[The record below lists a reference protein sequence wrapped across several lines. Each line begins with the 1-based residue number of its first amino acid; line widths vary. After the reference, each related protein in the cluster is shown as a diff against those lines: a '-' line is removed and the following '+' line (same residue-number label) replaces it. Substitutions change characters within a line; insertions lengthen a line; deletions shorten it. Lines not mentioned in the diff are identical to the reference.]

1 MKNNLIDEMSHL
13 PEPVIRRLPWYLA
26 YAKLALQKG
35 ETSASSRQI
44 AHALDI
50 DAAQAAKDLSILKIA
65 GKPRVGYDLETLIET
80 LGDVLGFSST
90 HSAFLVGVGNLGSA
104 LIQDNGLS
112 QYGLRITAGF
122 DTKFEMDGMRINQI
136 PIHLMDDFAFLCRK
150 THTEIGILTVPT
162 ECAQQVAEEMVAAGI
177 RAIWNFT
184 PFRIRVP
191 EGIIVQNTSIYAH
204 LALMFNRL
212 NNL

>member
-1 MKNNLIDEMSHL
+1 MKHNLIDETTHL

-44 AHALDI
+44 AQALNI
-50 DAAQAAKDLSILKIA
+50 DTAQAAKDLSILKIA
-65 GKPRVGYDLETLIET
+65 GKPRVGYDLQTLVETLD
-80 LGDVLGFSST
+80 DVLGFSTS

-212 NNL
+212 HNL

>member
-1 MKNNLIDEMSHL
+1 MRNTIENTSFHL
-13 PEPVIRRLPWYLA
+13 PEPVIRRLPWYLS
-26 YAKLALQKG
+26 YAKLARQKG
-35 ETSASSRQI
+35 EKSVSSTQI
-44 AHALDI
+44 AHALNI
-50 DAAQAAKDLSILKIA
+50 DTSQVAKDLSILKIA
-65 GKPRVGYDLETLIET
+65 GKTRVGYDLETLVET
-80 LGDVLGFSST
+80 LSDVLGFSNT

-104 LIQDNGLS
+104 LIQDNGLA

-136 PIHLMDDFAFLCRK
+136 PIHLMDDFAFLCHK
-150 THTEIGILTVPT
+150 THTEIGVLTVPS

-184 PFRIRVP
+184 PFRIHVP
-191 EGIIVQNTSIYAH
+191 EDIIVQNTSIYAH

-212 NNL
+212 NNK